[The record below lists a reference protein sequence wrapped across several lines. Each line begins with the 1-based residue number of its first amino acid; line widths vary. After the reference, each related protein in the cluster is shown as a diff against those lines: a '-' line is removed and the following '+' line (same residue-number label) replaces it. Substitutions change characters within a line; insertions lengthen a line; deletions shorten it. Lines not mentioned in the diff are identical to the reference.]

1 MDKALARID
10 AQTSVSDVIAAT
22 GREAALLGVTA
33 GTFHVA
39 APHASQV
46 GPRVYVAEFGH
57 DPEWIDAYRTAE
69 FRQHDPFPD
78 FVMRTGN
85 VMTYVDV
92 LRQISLTADQNAFV
106 AQLKERGQFETIA
119 IPVYGPFDFDTY
131 ATITMGRPFTPEDE
145 LLIYHVVGVVEAS
158 NRRIAHLLESSAA
171 KQIDLSE
178 REGQV
183 LNWMGRSK
191 SSGDIA
197 TILDIGPATVD
208 TYVRRLYAKLDVN
221 DRISAVLKGVRF
233 GLIRF

>member
-10 AQTSVSDVIAAT
+10 AQKSVGDVIGAT
-22 GREAALLGVTA
+22 GEEVAALGVTA

-39 APHASQV
+39 PPHGSQV
-46 GPRVYVAEFGH
+46 GPRVFIAAFGH
-57 DPEWIDAYRTAE
+57 DPEWIDAYRTPE
-69 FRQHDPFPD
+69 VRMHDPIPD
-78 FVMRTGN
+78 FVMRSGN
-85 VMTYVDV
+85 VASYADA
-92 LRQISLTADQNAFV
+92 LRQIALTADQQAFV
-106 AQLKERGQFETIA
+106 VQLKTRGQFETMA

-131 ATITMGRPFTPEDE
+131 ATVSMGRPITAEDE
-145 LLIYHVVGVVEAS
+145 LLLYRVVGVVEAS

-171 KQIDLSE
+171 KQIELSE
-178 REGQV
+178 REAQV

>member
-10 AQTSVSDVIAAT
+10 AQTSVGDVIRAT
-22 GREAALLGVTA
+22 GREAISLGAKA

-39 APHASQV
+39 PPHASQV
-46 GPRVYVAEFGH
+46 GPRVFIAEFGH
-57 DPEWIDAYRTAE
+57 DPQWIDAYRDPDVRT
-69 FRQHDPFPD
+69 HDPIPD
-78 FVMRTGN
+78 FVMRSGN
-85 VMTYVDV
+85 VMSYHDA
-92 LRQISLTADQNAFV
+92 LRQISLTPGQHGFV
-106 AQLKERGQFETIA
+106 RTLKAQGQIETMA

-131 ATITMGRPFTPEDE
+131 ATLTMGRPFGPDDE
-145 LLIYHVVGVVEAS
+145 LLIYRMVGIVEAS
-158 NRRIAHLLESSAA
+158 NRRIAHLLESSVA
-171 KQIDLSE
+171 KQIELSE
-178 REGQV
+178 REAQV

>member
-10 AQTSVSDVIAAT
+10 AQTSVGSVISAT
-22 GREAALLGVTA
+22 GVEAAALGVKA

-39 APHASQV
+39 PPHASQV
-46 GPRVYVAEFGH
+46 GPRVYIAEFGH
-57 DPEWIDAYRTAE
+57 HPEWIDAYRTPEVRA
-69 FRQHDPFPD
+69 HDPFPD
-78 FVMRTGN
+78 FIMRTGN
-85 VMTYVDV
+85 AMSYADALT
-92 LRQISLTADQNAFV
+92 QISPSPDQHAFV
-106 AQLKERGQFETIA
+106 SRLKGSGHFETMA

-131 ATITMGRPFTPEDE
+131 ATITMWRPFAPEDE
-145 LLIYHVVGVVEAS
+145 LLVYRVIGLIEAS

-178 REGQV
+178 REAQV

-197 TILDIGPATVD
+197 TILNIGPATVD

>member
-10 AQTSVSDVIAAT
+10 AQLSVGDVINTT
-22 GREAALLGVTA
+22 GVEASALGVKA

-39 APHASQV
+39 PPHASQV
-46 GPRVYVAEFGH
+46 GPRVFIAEFGH
-57 DPEWIDAYRTAE
+57 DPEWIDAYRTPEGRA
-69 FRQHDPFPD
+69 HDPIPD
-78 FVMRTGN
+78 FVMRSGN
-85 VMTYVDV
+85 VISYAEAVH
-92 LRQISLTADQNAFV
+92 QIHLNADQQGFV
-106 AQLKERGQFETIA
+106 ARLKERGQFDTMA

-131 ATITMGRPFTPEDE
+131 ATISMGRPFTPDDE
-145 LLIYHVVGVVEAS
+145 LLIYRVVGLVEAS

-171 KQIDLSE
+171 KDVELSE
-178 REGQV
+178 REAQV

-197 TILDIGPATVD
+197 TILDIGSATVD

>member
-10 AQTSVSDVIAAT
+10 AQTSVGRVVGVT
-22 GREAALLGVTA
+22 GEEVAALGVVA

-46 GPRVYVAEFGH
+46 GPRVFIAEFGH
-57 DPEWIDAYRTAE
+57 DPQWIDAYRTSE
-69 FRQHDPFPD
+69 VRQHDPIPD

-85 VMTYVDV
+85 VMSYADA
-92 LRQISLTADQNAFV
+92 LGQISLNADQNAYV
-106 AQLKERGQFETIA
+106 SELKAAGHFDTMA

-131 ATITMGRPFTPEDE
+131 ATITLRRPFSPEDN
-145 LLIYHVVGVVEAS
+145 LLVYQVVGVIEAS

-178 REGQV
+178 REAQV

>member
-10 AQTSVSDVIAAT
+10 AQTSVGNAIHAT
-22 GREAALLGVTA
+22 GVEAAALGVTA

-39 APHASQV
+39 PPHASQI
-46 GPRVYVAEFGH
+46 GPRVFIAEFGH
-57 DPEWIDAYRTAE
+57 HPDWIESYRTPEVRA
-69 FRQHDPFPD
+69 HDPFPD
-78 FVMRTGN
+78 YIMRTGDAMSYAEA
-85 VMTYVDV
+85 VPQ
-92 LRQISLTADQNAFV
+92 LSPSPEQHAFI
-106 AQLKERGQFETIA
+106 ARLKASGQFETMA

-131 ATITMGRPFTPEDE
+131 ATITLGRPFTEADE
-145 LLIYHVVGVVEAS
+145 LLIYRVIGLIEAS

-171 KQIDLSE
+171 KQIELSE
-178 REGQV
+178 REAQV

-197 TILDIGPATVD
+197 TILNIGPATVD

>member
-10 AQTSVSDVIAAT
+10 AQTSVGHVVAVT
-22 GREAALLGVTA
+22 GEEVAALGVQA

-46 GPRVYVAEFGH
+46 GPRVFIAEFGH
-57 DPEWIDAYRTAE
+57 DPDWIDAYRTPDV
-69 FRQHDPFPD
+69 RQHDPIPD

-85 VMTYVDV
+85 VMSYAEA
-92 LRQISLTADQNAFV
+92 LRQISLNADQHTYV
-106 AQLKERGQFETIA
+106 SQLKAAGHFDTMA

-131 ATITMGRPFTPEDE
+131 ATITLRRPFAPEDN
-145 LLIYHVVGVVEAS
+145 LLVYQVVGVIEAS
-158 NRRIAHLLESSAA
+158 NRRIAHLLESSVA
-171 KQIDLSE
+171 KQIELSE
-178 REGQV
+178 REAQV

-197 TILDIGPATVD
+197 TILNIGPATVD
-208 TYVRRLYAKLDVN
+208 TYIRRLYAKLDVN

>member
-10 AQTSVSDVIAAT
+10 ALMSVGDVIVAT
-22 GREAALLGVTA
+22 GEEVAALGVKA

-57 DPEWIDAYRTAE
+57 DAKWIDTYRTPEVRA
-69 FRQHDPFPD
+69 HDPFPD
-78 FVMRTGN
+78 FVMRTG
-85 VMTYVDV
+85 DV
-92 LRQISLTADQNAFV
+92 ISYADALNQITPTSAQSDFV
-106 AQLKERGQFETIA
+106 TRLKAAGQFESMA

-131 ATITMGRPFTPEDE
+131 ATITMRRPFAPEDE
-145 LLIYHVVGVVEAS
+145 LVIFRVVGVIEAS

-171 KQIDLSE
+171 KLIDLSE
-178 REGQV
+178 REAEV

-208 TYVRRLYAKLDVN
+208 TYVRRLYAKLEVN